1 MKKTKKVQKGVIS
14 TQILAMSML
23 SIFLILFIIVAI
35 VTKETTWI
43 IVATIYTVEYIL
55 MLLHEIEIIKEAAGY
70 KVKKHPIY
78 MFLFILILIL
88 TVFCVSISVL
98 FNNISIKEN
107 SKTTEAIVY
116 KIDKETEYKTEYDED
131 GNSYE
136 EIKETCT
143 NYITYTVNNKKYTN
157 TLSEKTCRYSKNDK
171 VTIYYNKDNPDE
183 FVDNGDILAPILGIV
198 LSIFVLTAFLI
209 NAYKSMK
216 VEKSSKSTKKSKNK
230 KR

>member
-1 MKKTKKVQKGVIS
+1 MKKTKKVQKGVIK
-14 TQILAMSML
+14 TQIFAMSML
-23 SIFLILFIIVAI
+23 AIFLIIFIIAAI

-43 IVATIYTVEYIL
+43 IVATIYTIEYIL

-70 KVKKHPIY
+70 KVKKHAIY

-88 TVFCVSISVL
+88 TILVVSISVL
-98 FNNISIKEN
+98 FNNISIKTN
-107 SKTTEAIVY
+107 SKSTEAIVY

-143 NYITYTVNNKKYTN
+143 NYITYTVNDKKYN
-157 TLSEKTCRYSKNDK
+157 NILSEKTCRYYKNDK
-171 VTIYYNKDNPDE
+171 VTIHYNKDNPSE
-183 FVDNGDILAPILGIV
+183 FVDNSDIIAPILGIV
-198 LSIFVLTAFLI
+198 LSIFVLIALLI

-216 VEKSSKSTKKSKNK
+216 NEKSTKKSKNK
-230 KR
+230 NN